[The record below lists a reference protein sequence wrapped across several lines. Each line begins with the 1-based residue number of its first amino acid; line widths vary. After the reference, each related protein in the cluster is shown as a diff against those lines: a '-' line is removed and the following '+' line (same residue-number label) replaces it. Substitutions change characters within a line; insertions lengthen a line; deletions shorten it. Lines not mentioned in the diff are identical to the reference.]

1 MQDIAALTPRL
12 LIIDQ
17 GRLRYDG
24 DLAALSREVAP
35 ERRVVVRSVVP
46 ELLPLGFVA
55 QGAGMVA
62 TVPAAETNALIQRT
76 LQIAPLVELGVE
88 VPPLEEVIARVFRE
102 GRPEASG

>member
-1 MQDIAALTPRL
+1 
-12 LIIDQ
+12 
-17 GRLRYDG
+17 
-24 DLAALSREVAP
+24 
-35 ERRVVVRSVVP
+35 
-46 ELLPLGFVA
+46 
-55 QGAGMVA
+55 MVA